1 MRLERRQQNVV
12 QVRACQRGIRRA
24 VACLGLFSQG
34 QHAQEARVDTAANL
48 QLGRKSRHRAQS
60 GLQTQIMQNTGG
72 VGAQLY
78 PGPHGG
84 ERLHLL
90 KYLYPMACAGTGQRG
105 S

>member
-1 MRLERRQQNVV
+1 MRLECRQQNVV

-34 QHAQEARVDTAANL
+34 QDAEQARVDTAANL

-60 GLQTQIMQNTGG
+60 GLQSQVVQNTGG

-84 ERLHLL
+84 ELLHLL
-90 KYLYPMACAGTGQRG
+90 KDLHPVACAGTGQRG